1 MKTHKVLPIIALISI
16 SFVQIAVAKK
26 NTDDLC
32 KDRQVPQLINIL
44 DKTGIKF
51 THTYSP
57 EKKYI
62 VESMSGGVL
71 LIDYDR
77 DGFPDIYFT
86 NAPTVDMALNK
97 QPAKSSLYHNNG
109 DGTFTDVS
117 KQLGMDDPQ
126 GFYGMQPVAADFGN
140 SGRQDVYIAND
151 STPNFFYQNEGKGKF
166 KEIGLISGTGV
177 SGDGSEQGSMGVA
190 VCDYLHTGNFAIYVT
205 NFVDENNTLY
215 RNNGNYDFTDV
226 SFNAKV

>member
-26 NTDDLC
+26 NTDDLS
-32 KDRQVPQLINIL
+32 KDRQVPQLIDVL

-51 THTYSP
+51 THTYSQ

-86 NAPTVDMALNK
+86 NAPTVDMALKK
-97 QPAKSSLYHNNG
+97 QPSKSNLYHNNG
-109 DGTFTDVS
+109 DGTFTDVTD
-117 KQLGMDDPQ
+117 KAGVGYPGFAMGGAAGDFNNDGCRDLKITGLGGKVFFKKNAHENFKD
-126 GFYGMQPVAADFGN
+126 
-140 SGRQDVYIAND
+140 AN
-151 STPNFFYQNEGKGKF
+151 KK
-166 KEIGLISGTGV
+166 
-177 SGDGSEQGSMGVA
+177 
-190 VCDYLHTGNFAIYVT
+190 
-205 NFVDENNTLY
+205 
-215 RNNGNYDFTDV
+215 
-226 SFNAKV
+226 